1 MKAICFEQA
10 GEPLQVLQL
19 REVEKPEP
27 GPGEVRLR
35 LVGSPINP
43 ADEMF
48 IKGQYRIKPIF
59 PEVAGLEGAGIIDAV
74 GGSVSLP
81 VGSKASFFARK
92 AWAEYVIVPASDLFV
107 LPHNLPDEK
116 AVQSFLNPATAWGL
130 LDEVGVK
137 ENGWLLLSAG
147 NSSVSKIVTQ
157 IASGRGT
164 NVIAVVRNAGN
175 SGELKSLG
183 AKEVIDSPTQ
193 QISKRVLEIT
203 DGKGAN
209 GILDSVGGE
218 TGTELFKSAAVS
230 ARIVIYGIL
239 SRDMVEFH
247 NSVFLY
253 RNVTAKGFG
262 IRGYLESR
270 TREQKEAMF
279 TALAQI
285 LGNKNFKLDVSALY
299 PFREYREAFA
309 ALHESRRRGKIIL
322 KPES

>member
-1 MKAICFEQA
+1 MKALCFEQT
-10 GEPLQVLQL
+10 GEPSEVLQL
-19 REVEKPEP
+19 KEIEKPGP
-27 GPGEVRLR
+27 GPGEVRLK

-48 IKGQYRIKPIF
+48 IKGQYRLKPVF
-59 PEVAGLEGAGIIDAV
+59 PDVAGLEGAGIIDAV
-74 GGSVSLP
+74 GENVDLP
-81 VGSKASFFARK
+81 VGIKASFFAKR
-92 AWAEYVIVPASDLFV
+92 AWAEYLVIPASDLFV

-116 AVQSFLNPATAWGL
+116 AVQSFLNPVTSWGL
-130 LDEVGVK
+130 LEQIGVK
-137 ENGWLLLSAG
+137 ENDWLLLTAG
-147 NSSVSKIVTQ
+147 NSSVSRIVTQ
-157 IASGRGT
+157 ISAKRGIK
-164 NVIAVVRNAGN
+164 VILVVRNSEN

-183 AKEVIDSPTQ
+183 AMEVIDGSTED
-193 QISKRVLEIT
+193 ISKRVLEIT
-203 DGKGAN
+203 GGKGVD
-209 GILDSVGGE
+209 GILDSVGGK
-218 TGTELFKSAAVS
+218 TGTEILKSVAVN
-230 ARIVIYGIL
+230 ARIIVYGIL

-253 RNVTAKGFG
+253 RNVTTKGFG

-322 KPES
+322 KP